1 MTVPSPKNPT
11 PKQMRKIIYALAF
24 PIVGTNLLLR
34 GVGIVDTA
42 MVGHISAQAQAAV
55 GMSQWIIGMMMAI
68 MWAIS
73 IGGTVSVANFTGA
86 RDDKN
91 RIASADTAFWIGLFC
106 SIMVIFAAYLFT
118 DTIARI
124 MGADTELL
132 SKVTKYMLIISLF
145 FPSKA
150 VIMVISGIFQGYG
163 DTKTP
168 FRVIVGVNL
177 IHILIAIP
185 LTFGVAGFPRLEIQ
199 GVALATGIS
208 ETIGAGYLVYLA
220 YQKNLI
226 SFKNF
231 SFIRLKSIIKI
242 GLPVFGE
249 RMTTT
254 TMQIT
259 YTRLVLMT
267 SVSAYAAH
275 TVGMMIEAIAFLP
288 GFGFAQAA
296 TTLVGQNIG
305 AKLPHMAKK
314 YSNQALIIGIALM
327 SFLGLTYWVLPGL
340 WMRIF
345 TNDPEVIE
353 YGKLFCKF
361 AAVLQAPLA
370 ITMILAGALR
380 GAGQTRWV
388 MYSTIVGAWFI
399 RIPVGYIFGDYL
411 GMGIFFI
418 WLAMPVDWF
427 VRAILM
433 FIKFKTHKWT
443 EIEQFRSSG

>member
-1 MTVPSPKNPT
+1 MTVPHPTDPT
-11 PKQMRKIIYALAF
+11 PKEMRKIIYALAF

-42 MVGHISAQAQAAV
+42 MVGHISAEAQAAV
-55 GMSQWIIGMMMAI
+55 GMSQWIILMMMAI
-68 MWAIS
+68 MWAIN
-73 IGGTVSVANFTGA
+73 IGGTVAVANYTGA
-86 RDDKN
+86 KDDDN
-91 RIASADTAFWIGLFC
+91 RIASADTAFWSGVLC
-106 SIMVIFAAYLFT
+106 SFLMILAAFFST
-118 DTIARI
+118 GTIAGL
-124 MGADTELL
+124 MGADANLL
-132 SKVTKYMLIISLF
+132 EDVISYMLIIGLF

-150 VIMVISGIFQGYG
+150 IIMVVSGIFQGFG

-168 FRVIVGVNL
+168 FRVIIGVN
-177 IHILIAIP
+177 IVHILIGFP
-185 LTFGVAGFPRLEIQ
+185 LTFGMVGFPRLEIH

-208 ETIGAGYLVYLA
+208 ETIGAGYLIYLA
-220 YQKNLI
+220 YKKNLL
-226 SFKNF
+226 SFKRF
-231 SFIRLKSIIKI
+231 SPNKLKSIIKI
-242 GLPVFGE
+242 GLPIFGE
-249 RMTTT
+249 RLTTS

-259 YTRLVLMT
+259 YTRLVLLT
-267 SVSAYAAH
+267 SISAYAAH

-314 YSNQALIIGIALM
+314 YSNQALIIGIAVM
-327 SFLGLTYWVLPGL
+327 SFLGLTYWVLPGM

-345 TNDPEVIE
+345 SNDPEVIE

-388 MYSTIVGAWFI
+388 LYTTIVGAWFFRVPI
-399 RIPVGYIFGDYL
+399 GYIFGDYL
-411 GMGIFFI
+411 GMGIFYI
-418 WLAMPVDWF
+418 WLAMPIDWF
-427 VRAILM
+427 VRAGMM
-433 FIKFKTHKWT
+433 FIKYKTHKWT
-443 EIEQFRSSG
+443 SIDQLSD